1 MTESHGFLG
10 FPCGIGGVIWR
21 DLGRIVHWCAVE
33 PSLTGHLRWLGLE
46 AMLSLWFD
54 SLLV

>member
-1 MTESHGFLG
+1 MTESHEFLG